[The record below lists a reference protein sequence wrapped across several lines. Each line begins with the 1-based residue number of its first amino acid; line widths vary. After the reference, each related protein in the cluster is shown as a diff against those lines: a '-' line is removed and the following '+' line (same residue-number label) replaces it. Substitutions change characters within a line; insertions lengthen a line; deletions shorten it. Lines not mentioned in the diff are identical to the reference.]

1 MSKFKTGDRVCLIE
15 YPTCTGT
22 IISLRNG
29 GKIVLVRMD
38 SSGVISYYP
47 ESLELIEES
56 KVEPKFKAG
65 DRIQLIAYPSSIGT
79 VLKVSEDGVLARISM
94 DDLGEYEYFTTVI
107 QLLEDQSKE
116 PEEYKYYKYSYKGI
130 KLDPY
135 RILDIYKITCPAQQ
149 HAIKKLLRA
158 GNSVKELKQDITEVI
173 DTLKRKLE
181 MLEEE
186 DSDNP

>member
-1 MSKFKTGDRVCLIE
+1 MSKFKVGDRVQLVGYPYVIGTVFELSDDGALIRVAVDNAGL
-15 YPTCTGT
+15 YDYHTD
-22 IISLRNG
+22 I
-29 GKIVLVRMD
+29 
-38 SSGVISYYP
+38 
-47 ESLELIEES
+47 LELIEED
-56 KVEPKFKAG
+56 KQGIK
-65 DRIQLIAYPSSIGT
+65 
-79 VLKVSEDGVLARISM
+79 
-94 DDLGEYEYFTTVI
+94 
-107 QLLEDQSKE
+107 
-116 PEEYKYYKYSYKGI
+116 EYKYYKYSYKGI

-181 MLEEE
+181 MLEE

>member
-1 MSKFKTGDRVCLIE
+1 MSKFKTGDRVCLVN
-15 YPTCTGT
+15 YPAYTGT
-22 IISLRNG
+22 VLSFKCGDIIE
-29 GKIVLVRMD
+29 VLMD
-38 SSGVISYYP
+38 NIGVLGYRPDSI
-47 ESLELIEES
+47 ELIEES
-56 KVEPKFKAG
+56 RESYNESGVE
-65 DRIQLIAYPSSIGT
+65 Q
-79 VLKVSEDGVLARISM
+79 EDYS
-94 DDLGEYEYFTTVI
+94 
-107 QLLEDQSKE
+107 
-116 PEEYKYYKYSYKGI
+116 YYKYSYKGI

>member
-1 MSKFKTGDRVCLIE
+1 MSKFKFGDRVQPVG
-15 YPTCTGT
+15 YTGYT
-22 IISLRNG
+22 GVVLCASTREELVEVIMESLGILHYR
-29 GKIVLVRMD
+29 
-38 SSGVISYYP
+38 P

-56 KVEPKFKAG
+56 SQE
-65 DRIQLIAYPSSIGT
+65 
-79 VLKVSEDGVLARISM
+79 LK
-94 DDLGEYEYFTTVI
+94 EYEH
-107 QLLEDQSKE
+107 
-116 PEEYKYYKYSYKGI
+116 YKYSYKGI

-181 MLEEE
+181 MLEE
-186 DSDNP
+186 DSDNS

>member
-1 MSKFKTGDRVCLIE
+1 MSKFKFGDRVQPVG
-15 YPTCTGT
+15 YTGYT
-22 IISLRNG
+22 GVVLCASTREELVEVIMESLGILHYR
-29 GKIVLVRMD
+29 
-38 SSGVISYYP
+38 P
-47 ESLELIEES
+47 ESLELIEEDS
-56 KVEPKFKAG
+56 QE
-65 DRIQLIAYPSSIGT
+65 
-79 VLKVSEDGVLARISM
+79 LK
-94 DDLGEYEYFTTVI
+94 EYEH
-107 QLLEDQSKE
+107 
-116 PEEYKYYKYSYKGI
+116 YKYSYKGI

-181 MLEEE
+181 MLEE

>member
-1 MSKFKTGDRVCLIE
+1 MSKFKVGDRVKLTAFPAYTGVVLTALSRDNLVEVIIDSIGILHYPPKSLTLI
-15 YPTCTGT
+15 
-22 IISLRNG
+22 S
-29 GKIVLVRMD
+29 
-38 SSGVISYYP
+38 
-47 ESLELIEES
+47 ES
-56 KVEPKFKAG
+56 KVSQE
-65 DRIQLIAYPSSIGT
+65 L
-79 VLKVSEDGVLARISM
+79 
-94 DDLGEYEYFTTVI
+94 YEH
-107 QLLEDQSKE
+107 
-116 PEEYKYYKYSYKGI
+116 YKYSYKGI

-181 MLEEE
+181 MLEE

>member
-1 MSKFKTGDRVCLIE
+1 MSKFKVGDRVQLVGYTKYKGVVSCESTREDRVEVIMDNL
-15 YPTCTGT
+15 G
-22 IISLRNG
+22 
-29 GKIVLVRMD
+29 VLH
-38 SSGVISYYP
+38 YFP
-47 ESLELIEES
+47 ESLELIE
-56 KVEPKFKAG
+56 
-65 DRIQLIAYPSSIGT
+65 
-79 VLKVSEDGVLARISM
+79 
-94 DDLGEYEYFTTVI
+94 
-107 QLLEDQSKE
+107 DQSKE
-116 PEEYKYYKYSYKGI
+116 TEDYEYYKYSYKGI

-181 MLEEE
+181 MLEE

>member
-1 MSKFKTGDRVCLIE
+1 MAEITE
-15 YPTCTGT
+15 GT
-22 IISLRNG
+22 NELRN
-29 GKIVLVRMD
+29 
-38 SSGVISYYP
+38 ISKLKFNYCYCYCGFYTFDIDLIG
-47 ESLELIEES
+47 EDIQEL
-56 KVEPKFKAG
+56 K
-65 DRIQLIAYPSSIGT
+65 
-79 VLKVSEDGVLARISM
+79 
-94 DDLGEYEYFTTVI
+94 EYEH
-107 QLLEDQSKE
+107 
-116 PEEYKYYKYSYKGI
+116 YKYSYKGI

-181 MLEEE
+181 MLEE

>member
-1 MSKFKTGDRVCLIE
+1 MSKFKVGDRVRLVK
-15 YPTCTGT
+15 YPVFDGT
-22 IISLRNG
+22 IL
-29 GKIVLVRMD
+29 
-38 SSGVISYYP
+38 
-47 ESLELIEES
+47 SLETKVDNEIAVLLMDNGVKTSFYTFDIELI
-56 KVEPKFKAG
+56 
-65 DRIQLIAYPSSIGT
+65 
-79 VLKVSEDGVLARISM
+79 
-94 DDLGEYEYFTTVI
+94 
-107 QLLEDQSKE
+107 EDQSKE
-116 PEEYKYYKYSYKGI
+116 PEDYSYYKYSYKGI

-181 MLEEE
+181 MLEE

>member
-1 MSKFKTGDRVCLIE
+1 MSEFKVGDRVRLVK
-15 YPTCTGT
+15 YPEFDGT
-22 IISLRNG
+22 ILSLETKVDNEIAVLLMDNG
-29 GKIVLVRMD
+29 VKTSFYTFDI
-38 SSGVISYYP
+38 
-47 ESLELIEES
+47 ELIEEVS
-56 KVEPKFKAG
+56 QE
-65 DRIQLIAYPSSIGT
+65 
-79 VLKVSEDGVLARISM
+79 LK
-94 DDLGEYEYFTTVI
+94 
-107 QLLEDQSKE
+107 
-116 PEEYKYYKYSYKGI
+116 EYKHYKYSYKGI

-181 MLEEE
+181 MLEE

>member
-1 MSKFKTGDRVCLIE
+1 MSKFKVGDRVRVILLPYVKGSVVKINNDLLEIE
-15 YPTCTGT
+15 
-22 IISLRNG
+22 ISGQEYGNVVYHSS
-29 GKIVLVRMD
+29 KI
-38 SSGVISYYP
+38 
-47 ESLELIEES
+47 ELDKEE
-56 KVEPKFKAG
+56 
-65 DRIQLIAYPSSIGT
+65 T
-79 VLKVSEDGVLARISM
+79 V
-94 DDLGEYEYFTTVI
+94 EYEH
-107 QLLEDQSKE
+107 
-116 PEEYKYYKYSYKGI
+116 YKYSYKGI

-181 MLEEE
+181 MLEE

>member
-1 MSKFKTGDRVCLIE
+1 MSKFKVDDRVRLFKNPE
-15 YPTCTGT
+15 FDGT
-22 IISLRNG
+22 IL
-29 GKIVLVRMD
+29 
-38 SSGVISYYP
+38 
-47 ESLELIEES
+47 
-56 KVEPKFKAG
+56 KVEDEIAIILMDNGTKTSFYTSDIG
-65 DRIQLIAYPSSIGT
+65 LIGESSQET
-79 VLKVSEDGVLARISM
+79 KEDYSH
-94 DDLGEYEYFTTVI
+94 
-107 QLLEDQSKE
+107 
-116 PEEYKYYKYSYKGI
+116 YKYSYKGI

-181 MLEEE
+181 MLEE

>member
-1 MSKFKTGDRVCLIE
+1 MSEFKVGDRVRSVG
-15 YPTCTGT
+15 YTGYT
-22 IISLRNG
+22 GVVLCASTREELVEVIMESLGILHYR
-29 GKIVLVRMD
+29 
-38 SSGVISYYP
+38 P
-47 ESLELIEES
+47 ESLELI
-56 KVEPKFKAG
+56 
-65 DRIQLIAYPSSIGT
+65 
-79 VLKVSEDGVLARISM
+79 
-94 DDLGEYEYFTTVI
+94 
-107 QLLEDQSKE
+107 EDQSKE
-116 PEEYKYYKYSYKGI
+116 PEEYEYYKYSYKGI

-181 MLEEE
+181 MLEE

>member
-1 MSKFKTGDRVCLIE
+1 MNKFKVGDRVQVNG
-15 YPTCTGT
+15 YPQY
-22 IISLRNG
+22 
-29 GKIVLVRMD
+29 
-38 SSGVISYYP
+38 SGVIVELPYNDNNLVTVLSN
-47 ESLELIEES
+47 SLERALYHVGDIEL
-56 KVEPKFKAG
+56 VKA
-65 DRIQLIAYPSSIGT
+65 QSQE
-79 VLKVSEDGVLARISM
+79 LK
-94 DDLGEYEYFTTVI
+94 EYEH
-107 QLLEDQSKE
+107 
-116 PEEYKYYKYSYKGI
+116 YKYSYKGI

>member
-1 MSKFKTGDRVCLIE
+1 MSKFKCGDRVRVVK
-15 YPTCTGT
+15 YPEFNGT
-22 IISLRNG
+22 ILSLETKVDNEIAVLLMDNG
-29 GKIVLVRMD
+29 VKKSFYTFDI
-38 SSGVISYYP
+38 
-47 ESLELIEES
+47 ELIEEDS
-56 KVEPKFKAG
+56 QE
-65 DRIQLIAYPSSIGT
+65 
-79 VLKVSEDGVLARISM
+79 LK
-94 DDLGEYEYFTTVI
+94 EYEH
-107 QLLEDQSKE
+107 
-116 PEEYKYYKYSYKGI
+116 YKYSYKGI

-181 MLEEE
+181 MLEE

>member
-1 MSKFKTGDRVCLIE
+1 MSKFKVGDRV
-15 YPTCTGT
+15 
-22 IISLRNG
+22 
-29 GKIVLVRMD
+29 
-38 SSGVISYYP
+38 
-47 ESLELIEES
+47 
-56 KVEPKFKAG
+56 
-65 DRIQLIAYPSSIGT
+65 QLIAYPSSIGT
-79 VLKVSEDGVLARISM
+79 VLKVSDDGVLARINI
-94 DDLGEYEYFTTVI
+94 DGLGEYDYFTTVI
-107 QLLEDQSKE
+107 QLSEELKE
-116 PEEYKYYKYSYKGI
+116 YEHYKYSYKGI

-181 MLEEE
+181 MLEE